1 MTARQSYLN
10 LLFSCTAALAL
21 AAATQAAHSADLA
34 APKAPAPV
42 PGAFDFFTGIE
53 YHVQGEAGILGN
65 SLNPSQG
72 INGEGYNF
80 GSLYEDHANT
90 PILNQILL
98 TATKAVD
105 PKATGYA
112 FGFTLQGLY
121 GSDMRSNH
129 FLGIGTY
136 FMGRERNQLN
146 LTQAFIAGHLPL
158 FTSGGVDVK
167 VGAFTSPQG
176 YETLDPSTSPFYSHS
191 YTYFYNVTFNHTG
204 ILTTTHVNPKLD
216 FYLGVD
222 TGNQTTFGYP
232 NGDPNGK
239 PSGFV
244 GFGLNNL
251 LNDKLTVLAL
261 SHIGPENPYPRFD
274 RFGNFNANDPTAGSD
289 LRYYNDVVFTY
300 KVNDNFTSVT
310 ELNYTRD
317 DYGVGNGPA
326 SAYSVS
332 QYFGYTFGK
341 IYTLNFRG
349 EAYRDSQNF
358 FVSTPTDN
366 SGIAKTEQGIA
377 STLRSPTLFAPN
389 GLQGT
394 TYGELTLGLTIKPDV
409 PKPLALVLLRPE
421 IRYDRVLAG
430 GPAYNNNGYLGGS
443 NGSRGQF
450 TFGGDVVIGF

>member
-1 MTARQSYLN
+1 MKTRLILKSV
-10 LLFSCTAALAL
+10 LLSCSAAALI
-21 AAATQAAHSADLA
+21 AAGSQARAADLPA
-34 APKAPAPV
+34 KMPAPIAPAP
-42 PGAFDFFTGIE
+42 GFDFFTGIE

-65 SLNPSQG
+65 ALNPSQG
-72 INGEGYNF
+72 PNGAGYNF
-80 GSLYEDHANT
+80 GSLYEDQANT
-90 PILNQILL
+90 PLLNQILL

-121 GSDMRSNH
+121 GSDMRTNH

-146 LTQAFIAGHLPL
+146 VVQAFVAGHLPL
-158 FTSGGVDVK
+158 FTTGGMDVK
-167 VGAFTSPQG
+167 LGLFTSPQG
-176 YETLDPSTSPFYSHS
+176 FETLDPSTSPFYSHS
-191 YTYFYNVTFNHTG
+191 YTYNYSVTFNHTG
-204 ILTTTHVNPKLD
+204 LLTTTHINPTVD
-216 FYLGVD
+216 IYAGID

-239 PSGFV
+239 PAGFI

-261 SHIGPENPYPRFD
+261 SHIGPENAFPRFD
-274 RFGNFNANDPTAGSD
+274 RFGNFNANDPNAGSD
-289 LRYYNDVVFTY
+289 VRFYNDIDITY
-300 KVNDNFTSVT
+300 KISDALTSVT

-317 DYGVGNGPA
+317 DFGFGNGPA
-326 SAYSVS
+326 TAYSVA

-349 EAYRDSQNF
+349 EVYRDSQNF

-366 SGIAKTEQGIA
+366 TGLPKTEQGIA
-377 STLRSPTLFAPN
+377 SALISPTLVAPN
-389 GLQGT
+389 GTQGT
-394 TYGELTLGLTIKPDV
+394 TYADFTLGLTIKPDV

-421 IRYDRVLAG
+421 IRYDRVVAG
-430 GPAYNNNGYLGGS
+430 AAAFNNNGVTG
-443 NGSRGQF
+443 NRGQF
-450 TFGGDVVIGF
+450 LFGGDVVIGF